1 MDDGIATAG
10 AQINRGR
17 VSPELKPAAARPT
30 AWRRYVLAAIAGLLL
45 AGGAGLWWNGSR
57 PASVHYMTAPV
68 SRGAVARTVTATGTI
83 NPVLTIIVGSYV
95 SGVIQ
100 ELYCDYNTRV
110 TKGQICAKID
120 PRPYQTIVD
129 QDKAILAVAKAQL
142 EKDKANLEYAKVNYE
157 RTCAAALRQNSIAVD
172 ISRPGEERL

>member
-1 MDDGIATAG
+1 M
-10 AQINRGR
+10 
-17 VSPELKPAAARPT
+17 PAP
-30 AWRRYVLAAIAGLLL
+30 
-45 AGGAGLWWNGSR
+45 
-57 PASVHYMTAPV
+57 
-68 SRGAVARTVTATGTI
+68 I

-120 PRPYQTIVD
+120 PRPYQTVVD

-142 EKDKANLEYAKVNYE
+142 EKDKANLEYTKLNSG
-157 RTCAAALRQNSIAVD
+157 RTALLAQQKSIAQDTTDQLKSIYHQGQAQIMLDEAAIQQREAELATAQVKTLVTP
-172 ISRPGEERL
+172 ISFRRWTEPWCRAT